1 MSRLNLCLAKYS
13 SDLGGLW
20 TQQIDLFT
28 TEIVYHKNLAFNNL
42 FTEAHIYHFRLNLPV
57 A

>member
-28 TEIVYHKNLAFNNL
+28 TKIVYHKNLAFNNL